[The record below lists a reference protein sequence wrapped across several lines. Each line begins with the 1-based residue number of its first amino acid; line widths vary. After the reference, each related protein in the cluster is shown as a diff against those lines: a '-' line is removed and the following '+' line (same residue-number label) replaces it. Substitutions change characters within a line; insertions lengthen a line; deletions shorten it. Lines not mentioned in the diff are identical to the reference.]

1 MTALGT
7 VGIVFPGDPR
17 ARGTWSGTPAGLAQ
31 GFGELGFTVRR
42 IDARP
47 PRALDA
53 LAFNAVALTH
63 ARPQSHGGARA
74 AIARGRMVARVSP
87 TVAAV
92 RGSALSAR
100 LRREAGLDAIVQ
112 IGTGYSVP
120 AGVPVASFEDM
131 TIPQAIALDYPGWDG
146 LAARAVAA
154 RRARQR
160 AAYERATAC
169 CLSTAWA
176 ARSVIDDYG
185 IAAEKVHAVGIGRNH
200 DPAPAPRAWSTPRF
214 LFVGMDWLGK
224 NGPGV
229 LAAFA
234 RLREDHPDARLD
246 IVGAHP
252 PLDVPG
258 VTGHGVLAMGEPAD
272 QQRLEAL
279 YGSATSFVLP
289 SHREAAGIAY
299 IEAMTAGI
307 SVIGS
312 AAGGAGDLI
321 GEGGCVVDPADG
333 EALLEAMR
341 AFADPAAAQRIG
353 AAAQARSK
361 LFTWRA
367 VAERIVRA
375 LDLPQIAPSA
385 LAPFLEPAVAAR

>member
-7 VGIVFPGDPR
+7 VGVVFPGDPH
-17 ARGTWSGTPAGLAQ
+17 ARGTWSGTPAGIAQ
-31 GFGELGFTVRR
+31 GLDDLGFAVRR

-53 LAFNAVALTH
+53 LAFNAVALFH
-63 ARPQSHGGARA
+63 ARPQSGGGAHA
-74 AIARGRMVARVSP
+74 AVARGRMVARVSP
-87 TVAAV
+87 TVATV
-92 RGSALSAR
+92 RGSALSTR

-112 IGTGYSVP
+112 IGTGYSVR
-120 AGVPVASFEDM
+120 ASVPVATFEDM
-131 TIPQAIALDYPGWDG
+131 TIPQAVALDYPGWDG
-146 LAARAVAA
+146 LSARAVAA

-160 AAYERATAC
+160 RAYECATAC
-169 CLSTAWA
+169 CLSTGWA

-185 IAAEKVHAVGIGRNH
+185 IAAQKVHAVGIGRNH
-200 DPAPAPRAWSTPRF
+200 DPAPAPRDWRTPRF

-234 RLREDHPDARLD
+234 RLREEHPDATLD

-252 PLDVPG
+252 PLDAPG
-258 VTGHGVLAMGEPAD
+258 VTGHGVLAMSDPAD
-272 QQRLEAL
+272 QRRLEAL
-279 YGSATSFVLP
+279 YATATSFVLP

-299 IEAMTAGI
+299 VEAMATGI

-321 GEGGCVVDPADG
+321 GEGGCTVDPADG

-341 AFADPAAAQRIG
+341 AFADPATAQRVG
-353 AAAQARSK
+353 AAAQARSE

-367 VAERIVRA
+367 VAGRIVRA
-375 LDLPQIAPSA
+375 LDLPQIEPAA